1 MKKVVIY
8 TTGLC
13 PFCLLAK
20 RLLTEKDVSYQE
32 VDILMDPLARADMV
46 EKSGGRT
53 SVPQIFVD
61 DFHVG
66 GSDDLYAL
74 EEEGRLDGILG
85 LV

>member
-20 RLLTEKDVSYQE
+20 RLFAEKDVSYQE
-32 VDILMDPLARADMV
+32 VDILIDPGARADMV

-74 EEEGRLDGILG
+74 EQEGRLDGILG

>member
-20 RLLTEKDVSYQE
+20 RLFAEKDVSYQE
-32 VDILMDPLARADMV
+32 VDVLMDPGARADMV

-74 EEEGRLDGILG
+74 EQEGRLDGILG

>member
-20 RLLTEKDVSYQE
+20 RLLTEKDVGYQE
-32 VDILMDPLARADMV
+32 VDVLMDPRARADMV

-53 SVPQIFVD
+53 SVPQIFVE

-74 EEEGRLDGILG
+74 EQEGRLDGILG

>member
-8 TTGLC
+8 TTGLG

-20 RLLTEKDVSYQE
+20 RLFAEKDVSYQE
-32 VDILMDPLARADMV
+32 VDVLMDPRARADMV

-74 EEEGRLDGILG
+74 EEEGRLDGFLG

>member
-20 RLLTEKDVSYQE
+20 RLFAEKDVSYQE
-32 VDILMDPLARADMV
+32 VDILMDPGARADMV

-74 EEEGRLDGILG
+74 EQEGRLDGILG

>member
-32 VDILMDPLARADMV
+32 VDVLMDPRGRADMV

-53 SVPQIFVD
+53 SVPQIFVE

-74 EEEGRLDGILG
+74 EQEGRLDGILG

>member
-32 VDILMDPLARADMV
+32 VDILMDPRARADMV

-74 EEEGRLDGILG
+74 EQEGRLDGILG

>member
-20 RLLTEKDVSYQE
+20 RLFTEKDVSYQE
-32 VDILMDPLARADMV
+32 VDVLMDPGARADMV

-74 EEEGRLDGILG
+74 EQEGRLDGILG

>member
-32 VDILMDPLARADMV
+32 VDVLMDPRARADMV

-85 LV
+85 LG

>member
-1 MKKVVIY
+1 MKKVIIY
-8 TTGLC
+8 TTRIC

-20 RLLTEKDVSYQE
+20 RLFLEKDVVYQE
-32 VDILMDPLARADMV
+32 VDILMDPEARADMI

-53 SVPQIFVD
+53 TVPQIFVD

-74 EEEGRLDGILG
+74 EEEGRLDDLLG

>member
-20 RLLTEKDVSYQE
+20 RLFTEKDVSYQE
-32 VDILMDPLARADMV
+32 VDVLMDPRARADMV

-53 SVPQIFVD
+53 IFMLWSRKGVWMV
-61 DFHVG
+61 FW
-66 GSDDLYAL
+66 A
-74 EEEGRLDGILG
+74 
-85 LV
+85 

>member
-13 PFCLLAK
+13 PFFLLAK
-20 RLLTEKDVSYQE
+20 RLFAEKDVSYQE
-32 VDILMDPLARADMV
+32 VDVLMDPRARADMV

-74 EEEGRLDGILG
+74 EQEGRLDGILG

>member
-20 RLLTEKDVSYQE
+20 RLFAEKDISYQE
-32 VDILMDPLARADMV
+32 VDILMDPRARADMV

-74 EEEGRLDGILG
+74 EQEGRLDGILG

>member
-20 RLLTEKDVSYQE
+20 RLLAEKDVSYQE
-32 VDILMDPLARADMV
+32 VDVLMDPGARADMV

-74 EEEGRLDGILG
+74 EQEGRLDGILG

>member
-20 RLLTEKDVSYQE
+20 RLLAEKDVSYQE
-32 VDILMDPLARADMV
+32 VDVLMDPRARADMV

-74 EEEGRLDGILG
+74 EQEGRLDGILG

>member
-13 PFCLLAK
+13 PFCILAK
-20 RLLTEKDVSYQE
+20 RLFTEKDVDYRE
-32 VDILMDPLARADMV
+32 IDILRDPGSKAEMI

-61 DFHVG
+61 GFHVG
-66 GSDDLYAL
+66 GADDLYAL
-74 EEEGRLDGILG
+74 EEEGRLDNLLG
-85 LV
+85 LA

>member
-20 RLLTEKDVSYQE
+20 RLLTEKDVGYQE
-32 VDILMDPLARADMV
+32 VDVLMDPRGRADMV

-53 SVPQIFVD
+53 SVPQIFVE

-74 EEEGRLDGILG
+74 EQEGRLDGILG

>member
-20 RLLTEKDVSYQE
+20 RLFAEKDVSYQE
-32 VDILMDPLARADMV
+32 VDVLMDPRGRADMV

-74 EEEGRLDGILG
+74 EQEGRLDGILG

>member
-8 TTGLC
+8 TTGIC

-20 RLLTEKDVSYQE
+20 RLFAEKDVAYRE
-32 VDILMDPLARADMV
+32 IDILMDSEARADMI

-53 SVPQIFVD
+53 TVPQIFVD

-74 EEEGRLDGILG
+74 EEEGRLDDLLG

>member
-74 EEEGRLDGILG
+74 EQEGRLDGILG

>member
-20 RLLTEKDVSYQE
+20 RLLTEKDVGYQE
-32 VDILMDPLARADMV
+32 VDVLMDPRARADMV

-66 GSDDLYAL
+66 GSDELYAL
-74 EEEGRLDGILG
+74 EQEGRLDGILG

>member
-20 RLLTEKDVSYQE
+20 RLLTEKDVSYQQ
-32 VDILMDPLARADMV
+32 VDVLMDPRARADMV

-53 SVPQIFVD
+53 SVPQIFVE

-74 EEEGRLDGILG
+74 EQEGRLDGILG

>member
-20 RLLTEKDVSYQE
+20 RLLAEKDVSYQE
-32 VDILMDPLARADMV
+32 VDVLMDPRARADMV

-53 SVPQIFVD
+53 SVPQIFVN

-74 EEEGRLDGILG
+74 EQEGRLDGILG

>member
-8 TTGLC
+8 TTALR

-20 RLLTEKDVSYQE
+20 RLFAEKDVSYQE
-32 VDILMDPLARADMV
+32 VDILMDPRARADMV

-74 EEEGRLDGILG
+74 EQEGRLDGILG

>member
-8 TTGLC
+8 STGLC

-20 RLLTEKDVSYQE
+20 RLLAEKDVSYQE
-32 VDILMDPLARADMV
+32 GDVLMDPRARADMV

-61 DFHVG
+61 DFHGG
-66 GSDDLYAL
+66 GSDELYAL
-74 EEEGRLDGILG
+74 EQEGRLDGILG

>member
-32 VDILMDPLARADMV
+32 VDVLMDPRGRADMV

-61 DFHVG
+61 DLHIG

-74 EEEGRLDGILG
+74 EQEGRLDGILG
-85 LV
+85 IA

>member
-20 RLLTEKDVSYQE
+20 RLFAEKE
-32 VDILMDPLARADMV
+32 VAYREIDILMDPDARADMI

-61 DFHVG
+61 DTHVG

-74 EEEGRLDGILG
+74 EEAGRLNDLLG

>member
-32 VDILMDPLARADMV
+32 VDVLMDPRARADMV

-74 EEEGRLDGILG
+74 EQEGRLDGILG

>member
-8 TTGLC
+8 TTALC

-32 VDILMDPLARADMV
+32 VDILMDPRARADMV

-74 EEEGRLDGILG
+74 EQEGRLDGILG

>member
-32 VDILMDPLARADMV
+32 VDILMDPRAKADMI

>member
-32 VDILMDPLARADMV
+32 VDVLMDPRGRADMV

-74 EEEGRLDGILG
+74 EQEGRLDGILG

>member
-20 RLLTEKDVSYQE
+20 RLLAEKE
-32 VDILMDPLARADMV
+32 VAYREIDILMDPDARADMV

-61 DFHVG
+61 DTHVG

-74 EEEGRLDGILG
+74 EEAGRLNDLLG

>member
-53 SVPQIFVD
+53 SVPQIFVE

-74 EEEGRLDGILG
+74 EQEGRLDGILG

>member
-8 TTGLC
+8 TTGIC

-20 RLLTEKDVSYQE
+20 RLFAEKDVAYRE
-32 VDILMDPLARADMV
+32 IDILMDSEARADMI

-74 EEEGRLDGILG
+74 EEEGRLDDLLGI
-85 LV
+85 V

>member
-32 VDILMDPLARADMV
+32 VDVLMDPRARADMV

-53 SVPQIFVD
+53 SVPQIFVE

-74 EEEGRLDGILG
+74 EQEGRLDGILG

>member
-1 MKKVVIY
+1 MKTVLIY
-8 TTGLC
+8 TTGIC

-20 RLLTEKDVSYQE
+20 RLLAEKDVAYRE
-32 VDILMDPLARADMV
+32 IDILMDPAARAEMV
-46 EKSGGRT
+46 EKSGGQT

-74 EEEGRLDGILG
+74 EEAGRLDDLLG
-85 LV
+85 LL